1 MTFLSFFSMV
11 ENIVFA
17 LRKYYFLFQNIL
29 LSNLENDIFYNRKQM
44 PTMGFHQVGLSDDSR
59 MPHRS
64 YRREPPI
71 RSHSF

>member
-1 MTFLSFFSMV
+1 MTFLFFFSMV
-11 ENIVFA
+11 ENIVFTFG
-17 LRKYYFLFQNIL
+17 KYYFLIQNIL
-29 LSNLENDIFYNRKQM
+29 FSYLENDVFSHRKQI
-44 PTMGFHQVGLSDDSR
+44 PTMGFRQVGLSDDSR